1 MPKADDE
8 GEVAVMPT
16 FLRKFFF
23 ILFLVFVFGG
33 EILQGKRCIMETK
46 QKSWAKSN
54 SVN

>member
-23 ILFLVFVFGG
+23 ILFLVFVFWGG
-33 EILQGKRCIMETK
+33 NPARKEMHYGNKAKIMS
-46 QKSWAKSN
+46 QI
-54 SVN
+54 